1 MAVTSSYIYYP
12 SGPTGPAYDL
22 RKVYSWS
29 EPSPNPGSTLNVRF
43 LDTNGDAQIVV
54 SFDKATFEAAYQ
66 SSITA
71 TATTDRIIAATGLNM
86 NSAATDVFTFT
97 GLPSKYR
104 IVRFTAYDASISL
117 TTATVGLFTGAGGT
131 GTAIVSNASMSALTG
146 PTIINDRTLAS
157 TARRTESS
165 LYIRV
170 GTAQGAAATCSFY
183 LEIHVLP

>member
-1 MAVTSSYIYYP
+1 MAVTSSYIWYP

-29 EPSPNPGSTLNVRF
+29 EPSPNSGNIVNARF
-43 LDTNGDAQIVV
+43 LDTSGDVQIVV
-54 SFDKATFEAAYQ
+54 PFDKTAFEAAYQ
-66 SSITA
+66 TTITA
-71 TATTDRIIAATGLNM
+71 TSTADRIIAATNLNM
-86 NSAATDVFTFT
+86 NSANTDVYTFT

-131 GTAIVSNASMSALTG
+131 GTAIVSNAVMSALTG

-157 TARRTESS
+157 TARRTEAT

-170 GTAQGAAATCSFY
+170 GTAQGAAATCSFF
-183 LEIHVLP
+183 LEIIPLP